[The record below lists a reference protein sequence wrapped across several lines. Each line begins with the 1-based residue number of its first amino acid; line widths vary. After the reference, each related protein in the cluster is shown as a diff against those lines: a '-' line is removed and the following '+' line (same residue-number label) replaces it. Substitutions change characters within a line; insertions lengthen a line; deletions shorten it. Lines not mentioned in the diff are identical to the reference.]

1 MEFQPLNTAIGFAAE
16 VSGIDLSQSMDDEI
30 FLSIRAG
37 LDQFGVLVFRGQ
49 TLDEDSQIAF
59 SLWFGP
65 LETSIRRHRARN
77 VGRDELSDISNVAPD
92 GSIYAIDSE
101 HMSYNLGNQ
110 LWHADSSFKKVPAL
124 ASLLYATEVPPRG
137 GETEFCDQRA
147 AWDQLDG
154 ALRTRVEGLTGQH
167 SLAHSRAKTSYK
179 ADKSFREGELAEVP
193 PVPQFLVQQNLRTG
207 RKALYVG
214 AHLARINGLAVADSD
229 ALLAALRQ
237 GAEAPHLQ
245 HRHVWQPGDLVIWD
259 DRATLHRGRPWDNQY
274 RRVMR
279 RTTVAG
285 AVGDGPTA

>member
-1 MEFQPLNTAIGFAAE
+1 MEFQSLNTAIGFAAE
-16 VSGIDLSQSMDDEI
+16 VSGIDLSQSMDDDI
-30 FLSIRAG
+30 FLSIRDG
-37 LDQFGVLVFRGQ
+37 LDRFGVLVFCGQ
-49 TLDEDSQIAF
+49 ALDEDSQIAF
-59 SLWFGP
+59 SRRFGP
-65 LETSIRRHRARN
+65 LETSIRRHRSRN

-92 GSIYAIDSE
+92 GGIYAMDSE

-147 AWDQLDG
+147 AWDHLDE
-154 ALRTRVEGLTGQH
+154 AMQTRLEGLTGQH
-167 SLAHSRAKTSYK
+167 SLAHSRAKTSYE

-193 PVPQFLVQQNLRTG
+193 PVPQALVQQNPRTG

-214 AHLARINGLAVADSD
+214 AHLARVNHMAAADSD

-237 GAEAPHLQ
+237 RAEAPQLQ
-245 HRHVWQPGDLVIWD
+245 HRHIWQPGDLVIWD
-259 DRATLHRGRPWDNQY
+259 DRATLHRGRPWDNQC
-274 RRVMR
+274 RRIMR

-285 AVGDGPTA
+285 DKP